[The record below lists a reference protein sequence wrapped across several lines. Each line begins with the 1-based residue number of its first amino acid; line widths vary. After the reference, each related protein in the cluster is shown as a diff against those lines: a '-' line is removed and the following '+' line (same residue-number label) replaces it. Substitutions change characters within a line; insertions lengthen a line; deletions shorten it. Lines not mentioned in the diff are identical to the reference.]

1 MSEENFD
8 LTPQI
13 DDPSNT
19 FLLVHIHNRSTV
31 YHMTRQTLLDSIITQ
46 DTYCFFYHIVAKSA
60 TEFNKMYGSFAYLVW
75 KNTIEANLYLN
86 VDSEALEHII
96 KYIQTGKI
104 NVNESKSKSIDD
116 IIDLATMFGMSNLV
130 AMLRM
135 DDKLGKGKGTLDK
148 ILDEFIRQ
156 NKQEIMNAVMKK
168 IS

>member
-8 LTPQI
+8 LSPQI
-13 DDPSNT
+13 GDPGNA
-19 FLLVHIHNRSTV
+19 FLLVHVHNRSTV

-60 TEFNKMYGSFAYLVW
+60 LEFNKMYGSFAYLMW
-75 KNTIEANLYLN
+75 KNTTEANLYLN

-104 NVNESKSKSIDD
+104 NVSDNKSIDE

-135 DDKLGKGKGTLDK
+135 DDKLNKGTLDK

-156 NKQEIMNAVMKK
+156 NKQEIMNAIMKK